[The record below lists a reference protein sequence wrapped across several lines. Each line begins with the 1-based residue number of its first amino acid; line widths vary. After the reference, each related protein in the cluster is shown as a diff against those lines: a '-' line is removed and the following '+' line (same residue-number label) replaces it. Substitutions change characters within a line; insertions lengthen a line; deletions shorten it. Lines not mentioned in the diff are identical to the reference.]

1 MSFFN
6 QKIYLKNVPQE
17 QNHAFF
23 YNAYGLKKSASF
35 LHQPEPL
42 KLTINLS
49 SNKITAPD
57 LFKASEIT
65 INFNLFEASKITINI
80 DLFKVSIII
89 VNLNLFKATEIT
101 INTNLFKFSKKIM
114 F

>member
-23 YNAYGLKKSASF
+23 YNAYSLKKSASF

-65 INFNLFEASKITINI
+65 INI
-80 DLFKVSIII
+80 DLFKVNIII
-89 VNLNLFKATEIT
+89 INLNLFKASEIT

>member
-23 YNAYGLKKSASF
+23 YNAYSLKKSASF

-49 SNKITAPD
+49 SSKITAPD
-57 LFKASEIT
+57 LCQTSEIT
-65 INFNLFEASKITINI
+65 I
-80 DLFKVSIII
+80 
-89 VNLNLFKATEIT
+89 NLNLFKASRGA
-101 INTNLFKFSKKIM
+101 INTNSFKVSKKLCSKLANEPI
-114 F
+114 